1 MKKFSIIYKYIYII
15 YNIIN
20 NYLLKY
26 IINKFILLLSLW
38 VLYVFIMMIYYTFK

>member
-26 IINKFILLLSLW
+26 IINMFILLLSLW

>member
-26 IINKFILLLSLW
+26 IINIFILLLSLW
-38 VLYVFIMMIYYTFK
+38 VLYVFIIMIYYTFK

>member
-1 MKKFSIIYKYIYII
+1 MKKFIIIFNYI

-20 NYLLKY
+20 NYIIKY
-26 IINKFILLLSLW
+26 TINMFILLLSLW

>member
-26 IINKFILLLSLW
+26 IINIFILLLSLW

>member
-15 YNIIN
+15 YNILN

-26 IINKFILLLSLW
+26 ITNICILLLSLW
-38 VLYVFIMMIYYTFK
+38 VLYVFIMMFYYTFK

>member
-26 IINKFILLLSLW
+26 IINIFMLLLSLW

>member
-26 IINKFILLLSLW
+26 IINTFILLLSLW
-38 VLYVFIMMIYYTFK
+38 VLYVFMMMIYYTFK